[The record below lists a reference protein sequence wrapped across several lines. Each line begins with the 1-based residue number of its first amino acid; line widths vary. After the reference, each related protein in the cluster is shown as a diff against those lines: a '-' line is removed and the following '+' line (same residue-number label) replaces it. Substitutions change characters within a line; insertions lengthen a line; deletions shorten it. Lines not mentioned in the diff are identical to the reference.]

1 MLFMLKDIRV
11 KNKKI
16 KVVKNHDKSK
26 LNEDIDVVKAKAR
39 KTCMSYNYVFSYLLI
54 IAKKKVIQNTSLID
68 TIKTKLRNYDLTN
81 IDASALEKYVKTS
94 NSLKIYVIYR
104 QKCQIFCTVF
114 TVSLKICKQIELT
127 SKQYNNTDKK
137 QLF

>member
-1 MLFMLKDIRV
+1 M
-11 KNKKI
+11 
-16 KVVKNHDKSK
+16 
-26 LNEDIDVVKAKAR
+26 
-39 KTCMSYNYVFSYLLI
+39 
-54 IAKKKVIQNTSLID
+54 ID

-81 IDASALEKYVKTS
+81 IDASGLEKYVKTS
-94 NSLKIYVIYR
+94 NSLIIYAIYR
-104 QKCQIFCTVF
+104 QECQIFCTVF

>member
-39 KTCMSYNYVFSYLLI
+39 KTCMSYNYVFLI
-54 IAKKKVIQNTSLID
+54 FSHYSQEKSHSKYFID
-68 TIKTKLRNYDLTN
+68 RY
-81 IDASALEKYVKTS
+81 Y
-94 NSLKIYVIYR
+94 
-104 QKCQIFCTVF
+104 
-114 TVSLKICKQIELT
+114 
-127 SKQYNNTDKK
+127 
-137 QLF
+137 

>member
-39 KTCMSYNYVFSYLLI
+39 KTCMSYNYVFLISSYYSQE
-54 IAKKKVIQNTSLID
+54 KSHSKYFID
-68 TIKTKLRNYDLTN
+68 RY
-81 IDASALEKYVKTS
+81 Y
-94 NSLKIYVIYR
+94 
-104 QKCQIFCTVF
+104 
-114 TVSLKICKQIELT
+114 
-127 SKQYNNTDKK
+127 
-137 QLF
+137 